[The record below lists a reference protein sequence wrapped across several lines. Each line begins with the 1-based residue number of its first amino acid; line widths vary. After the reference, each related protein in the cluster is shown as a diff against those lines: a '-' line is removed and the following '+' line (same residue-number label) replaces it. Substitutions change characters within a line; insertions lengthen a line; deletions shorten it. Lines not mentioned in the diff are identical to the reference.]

1 MTRGICRGEYE
12 EGNMS
17 GGGNITRG
25 ICRGEY
31 DKGNM
36 SGRI

>member
-1 MTRGICRGEYE
+1 MKRGICR
-12 EGNMS
+12 
-17 GGGNITRG
+17 GGNITRG